1 MIRRDRERDSVRDDP
16 GPVRYDR
23 ASPGLPRSANALPA
37 YPAAGLVCRL
47 ALASS
52 ATATSAASWPQFY
65 SQGYCTPLT
74 KCDPFKNLQKQM
86 YSIGYILSLKKRFTC
101 YLMLLMLGYIA
112 GK

>member
-47 ALASS
+47 ALASNIN
-52 ATATSAASWPQFY
+52 FR
-65 SQGYCTPLT
+65 SQLAPILLRGVLYFSLNLT
-74 KCDPFKNLQKQM
+74 LSKSLNTICCIN
-86 YSIGYILSLKKRFTC
+86 SILSYENR
-101 YLMLLMLGYIA
+101 
-112 GK
+112 